1 MPTPVAPIGAPFGP
15 RTNESAGSLTRTC
28 APRLRRAERPRSGL
42 VLGLLRVGIQLALA
56 GDASAPGQISDGGC
70 VSRDGC
76 NGLCAPANGSSL
88 KGATSATV
96 SPDGASTDVAAFTAG
111 AVAVLN
117 RIPTGQPSYAGRVS
131 NDGSGGPSADVPG
144 SPLLALKPVV
154 ASHHTTTFGIVD

>member
-56 GDASAPGQISDGGC
+56 GDASAPGHISDGPC
-70 VSRDGC
+70 
-76 NGLCAPANGSSL
+76 
-88 KGATSATV
+88 
-96 SPDGASTDVAAFTAG
+96 
-111 AVAVLN
+111 
-117 RIPTGQPSYAGRVS
+117 
-131 NDGSGGPSADVPG
+131 ADVPG